1 MLCFKEH
8 NTCVV
13 EDGLTFQESQRQS
26 ENCVEEHSETHQG
39 TESYPIHI
47 TIVVQSTAFEYGST

>member
-39 TESYPIHI
+39 TE
-47 TIVVQSTAFEYGST
+47 

>member
-1 MLCFKEH
+1 MARDDVGAVVLVNQVYKAVVY

-13 EDGLTFQESQRQS
+13 EDELTFQKSQRQS

-39 TESYPIHI
+39 TE
-47 TIVVQSTAFEYGST
+47 